1 MPTKQQH
8 PLFFAAAAI
17 VIWASLAT
25 LGTRVAA
32 VPPFLTVGITLL
44 VAGVL
49 SLPTY
54 RQWKVPLPTLLVGI
68 AGIFGYHFFLFLA
81 FRLAPAVEANLLN
94 YLWPLLIVLL
104 SPVLLPNMALRRQ
117 HIVAAGLGFIGA
129 ALIVTKGSLSLEAR
143 FITGY
148 ACAVLAAFLWAAY
161 SLLSK
166 RLPPYPT
173 AAIGLFCL
181 LSGGLS
187 LLSHFVLEPAYTPKM
202 QEWIWLGLLG
212 IGPMGGAFFLWDLA
226 MKLGDQREIGLLS
239 FLTPLLSTLLLV
251 VSGGGRLD
259 QWTLL
264 GGGLILGAALVGALA
279 PPSRQTA

>member
-173 AAIGLFCL
+173 AVIGLFCL

-187 LLSHFVLEPAYTPKM
+187 LLSHFALEPAYTPKM

-212 IGPMGGAFFLWDLA
+212 IGPMGGAFFLWDKALKQGDPRKIGALA
-226 MKLGDQREIGLLS
+226 
-239 FLTPLLSTLLLV
+239 FTTPLLSTLLLIV
-251 VSGGGRLD
+251 TGSGVLD
-259 QWTLL
+259 
-264 GGGLILGAALVGALA
+264 GYALA
-279 PPSRQTA
+279 AIVLIVGGAVLGTRTPK